1 MTTLIVDDLDIPPST
16 IASAIVN
23 RVPLNEDKNCHIEH
37 WSTRWRIEKDG
48 KRTCLE
54 VSYWVET
61 IENVQEIKINNYR
74 LQIDCSR

>member
-1 MTTLIVDDLDIPPST
+1 MKTLIVDDLDIPPST
-16 IASAIVN
+16 IANAIVN

-54 VSYWVET
+54 V
-61 IENVQEIKINNYR
+61 KK
-74 LQIDCSR
+74 LK